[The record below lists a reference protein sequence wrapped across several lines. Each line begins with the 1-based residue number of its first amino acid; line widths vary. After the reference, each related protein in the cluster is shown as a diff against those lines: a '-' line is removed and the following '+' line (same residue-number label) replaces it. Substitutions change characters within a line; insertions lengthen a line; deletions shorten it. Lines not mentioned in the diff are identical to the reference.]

1 MAKVLGIGGVFFK
14 SRDPAALATWYKT
27 HLGLNVED
35 WGGVAFRW
43 AERQAEHLD
52 AATIWSPFKADT
64 TYFAPS
70 TATFMINY
78 VVDDVRALIAQL
90 KAAGAQVDEK
100 IEESEFGIFGWVVDP
115 DGNKL
120 ELWQPPAKK

>member
-1 MAKVLGIGGVFFK
+1 MAKVLGVGGVFFK
-14 SRDPAALATWYKT
+14 SRDPVALAAWYKT

-43 AERQAEHLD
+43 AERKADHLD

-64 TYFAPS
+64 QYFAPS
-70 TATFMINY
+70 SASFMINY
-78 VVDDVRALIAQL
+78 VVDDVRALVAKL
-90 KAAGAQVDEK
+90 KSEGCQADDK
-100 IEESEFGIFGWVVDP
+100 IEDSDYGTFGWVVDP